1 MTELDVHI
9 KRIQEK
15 LQRLLKQHNDL
26 QKENGQLK
34 KELERSVKQ
43 SLQHQQT
50 IETMKQ
56 QVEVLKVS
64 SGTMSENDKR
74 DFERRITQYIRE
86 IDKCIALLGE

>member
-15 LQRLLKQHNDL
+15 LQRLLKEYNDS
-26 QKENGQLK
+26 QKKNGQLK

-50 IETMKQ
+50 IEMMKQ
-56 QVEVLKVS
+56 QVEVLKAS
-64 SGTMSENDKR
+64 SGTMNENDKR
-74 DFERRITQYIRE
+74 DFERRISQYVRE